1 MIPINKP
8 TLGKEEEENVIQVL
22 RSGTLTGRAR
32 EGGMVAEF
40 EKIFAR
46 FLGVKYAVAV
56 SSGTAALHAS
66 LLALGVGPG
75 DEVIVPSFTFSATC
89 NVVLH
94 VGAKPVFVDIDL
106 DTYTMEPSEVRKA
119 LTSKTKVIIPVHIYG
134 HPADMKPIMEL
145 AAEENICVVEDAA
158 QAHGAEYNGVK
169 VGGIGRLGCFSFY
182 PTKIITTGEGGMV
195 TTNDEELAEKIR
207 VIRNQGEKGDYA
219 TMLLGHNWRL
229 TELGAAIGIAQM
241 KKIDEFLAKRRRNAA
256 YLTELLSSVDGLV
269 LPLEKK
275 WAKHAWNIYTV
286 RLRNNEVRRDEAVSL
301 LRKRGVGATV
311 YYPIPVHLTPLY
323 RERGYS
329 EVSLPNTE
337 LASKTV
343 FSLPVH
349 PSMTEEDVEKVALA
363 VKETLGA
370 LAPSP

>member
-8 TLGKEEEENVIQVL
+8 ILGREEEENVLSVL
-22 RSGTLTGRAR
+22 RSGNLTGRVS
-32 EGGMVAEF
+32 ESGMVMEF
-40 EKIFAR
+40 ERLFSS

-66 LLALGVGPG
+66 LLAIDVRPG

-106 DTYTMEPSEVRKA
+106 DTYTMNPDEVKKT
-119 LTSKTKVIIPVHIYG
+119 LTPKTKAIIPVHLYG
-134 HPADMKPIMEL
+134 HPADMKPIMEV
-145 AAEENICVVEDAA
+145 AEEEKIYVIEDAA

-169 VGGIGRLGCFSFY
+169 VGGIGHLGCFSFY

-195 TTNDEELAEKIR
+195 ATNDEELAEKIR
-207 VIRNQGEKGDYA
+207 MIRNQGERGDYV
-219 TMLLGHNWRL
+219 TTLLGHNWRL
-229 TELGAAIGIAQM
+229 PEMNAAIGVAQM
-241 KKIDEFLAKRRRNAA
+241 RRINEFLAKRRRNANR
-256 YLTELLSSVDGLV
+256 LTELLREVKELV
-269 LPLEKK
+269 LPFEKGK
-275 WAKHAWNIYTV
+275 ARHAWNIYTV
-286 RLRNNEVRRDEAVSL
+286 RLRDERVRRDDVVSF

-311 YYPIPVHLTPLY
+311 YYPVPVHRTKLY
-323 RERGYS
+323 IERGYS
-329 EVSLPNTE
+329 NVFLPGTE

-349 PSMTEEDVEKVALA
+349 PSMT
-363 VKETLGA
+363 
-370 LAPSP
+370 

>member
-8 TLGKEEEENVIQVL
+8 ILGREEEENVLSVL
-22 RSGTLTGRAR
+22 RSGNLTGRVS
-32 EGGMVAEF
+32 ESGMVMEF
-40 EKIFAR
+40 ERLFSS

-66 LLALGVGPG
+66 LLAIDVRPG

-106 DTYTMEPSEVRKA
+106 DTYTMNPDEVKKT
-119 LTSKTKVIIPVHIYG
+119 LTPKTKAIIPVHLYG
-134 HPADMKPIMEL
+134 HPADMKPIMEV
-145 AAEENICVVEDAA
+145 AEEEKIYVIEDAT

-169 VGGIGRLGCFSFY
+169 VGGIGHLGCFSFY

-195 TTNDEELAEKIR
+195 ATNDEELAEKIR
-207 VIRNQGEKGDYA
+207 MIRNQGERGDYV
-219 TMLLGHNWRL
+219 TTLLGHNWRL
-229 TELGAAIGIAQM
+229 PEMNAAIGVAQM
-241 KKIDEFLAKRRRNAA
+241 RRINEFLAKRRRNANR
-256 YLTELLSSVDGLV
+256 LTELLREVKELV
-269 LPLEKK
+269 LPFEKGK
-275 WAKHAWNIYTV
+275 ARHAWNIYTV
-286 RLRNNEVRRDEAVSL
+286 RLRDERVRRDDVVSF

-311 YYPIPVHLTPLY
+311 YYPVPVHRTKLY
-323 RERGYS
+323 IERGYS
-329 EVSLPNTE
+329 NVFLPGTE

-349 PSMTEEDVEKVALA
+349 PSMTEEDVETVASA
-363 VKETLGA
+363 VKQSLGA
-370 LAPSP
+370 SALSP

>member
-8 TLGKEEEENVIQVL
+8 ILGREEEENVLSVL
-22 RSGTLTGRAR
+22 RSGNLTGRVS
-32 EGGMVAEF
+32 ESGMVMEF
-40 EKIFAR
+40 ERLFSS

-66 LLALGVGPG
+66 LLAIDVRPG

-106 DTYTMEPSEVRKA
+106 DTYTMNPDEIKKT
-119 LTSKTKVIIPVHIYG
+119 LTPKTKAIIPVHLYG
-134 HPADMKPIMEL
+134 HPADMKPIMEV
-145 AAEENICVVEDAA
+145 AEEEKIYVIEDAA

-169 VGGIGRLGCFSFY
+169 VGGIGHLGCFSFY

-195 TTNDEELAEKIR
+195 ATNDEELAEKIR
-207 VIRNQGEKGDYA
+207 MIRNQGERGDYV
-219 TMLLGHNWRL
+219 TTLLGHNWRL
-229 TELGAAIGIAQM
+229 PEMNAAIGVAQM
-241 KKIDEFLAKRRRNAA
+241 RRINEFLAKRRRNANR
-256 YLTELLSSVDGLV
+256 LTELLREVKELV
-269 LPLEKK
+269 LPFEKGK
-275 WAKHAWNIYTV
+275 ARHAWNIYTV
-286 RLRNNEVRRDEAVSL
+286 RLRDERVRRDDVVSF

-311 YYPIPVHLTPLY
+311 YYPVPVHRTKLY
-323 RERGYS
+323 IERGYS
-329 EVSLPNTE
+329 NVFLPGTE

-349 PSMTEEDVEKVALA
+349 PSMTEEDVETVASA
-363 VKETLGA
+363 VKQSLGA
-370 LAPSP
+370 SALSP

>member
-8 TLGKEEEENVIQVL
+8 ILGREEEENVLSVL
-22 RSGTLTGRAR
+22 RSGNLTGRVS
-32 EGGMVAEF
+32 ESGMVMEF
-40 EKIFAR
+40 ERLFSS

-66 LLALGVGPG
+66 LLAIDVRPG

-106 DTYTMEPSEVRKA
+106 DTYTMNPDEIKKT
-119 LTSKTKVIIPVHIYG
+119 LTPKTKAIIPVHLYG
-134 HPADMKPIMEL
+134 HPADMKPIMEV
-145 AAEENICVVEDAA
+145 AEEEKIYVIEDAT

-169 VGGIGRLGCFSFY
+169 VGGIGHLGCFSFY

-195 TTNDEELAEKIR
+195 ATNDEELAEKIR
-207 VIRNQGEKGDYA
+207 MIRNQGERGDYV
-219 TMLLGHNWRL
+219 TTLLGHNWRL
-229 TELGAAIGIAQM
+229 PEMNAAIGVAQM
-241 KKIDEFLAKRRRNAA
+241 RRINEFLAKRRRNANR
-256 YLTELLSSVDGLV
+256 LTELLREVKELV
-269 LPLEKK
+269 LPFEKGK
-275 WAKHAWNIYTV
+275 ARHAWNIYTV
-286 RLRNNEVRRDEAVSL
+286 RLRDERVRRDDVVSF

-311 YYPIPVHLTPLY
+311 YYPVPVHRTKLY
-323 RERGYS
+323 IERGYS
-329 EVSLPNTE
+329 NVFLPGTE

-349 PSMTEEDVEKVALA
+349 PSMTEEDVETVASA
-363 VKETLGA
+363 VKQSLGA
-370 LAPSP
+370 SALSP

>member
-8 TLGKEEEENVIQVL
+8 ILGREEEENVLSVL
-22 RSGTLTGRAR
+22 RSGNLTGRVS
-32 EGGMVAEF
+32 ESGMVMEF
-40 EKIFAR
+40 ERLFSS

-66 LLALGVGPG
+66 LLAIDVRPG

-106 DTYTMEPSEVRKA
+106 DTYTMNPDEVKKT
-119 LTSKTKVIIPVHIYG
+119 LTPKTKAIIPVHLYG
-134 HPADMKPIMEL
+134 HPADMKPIMEV
-145 AAEENICVVEDAA
+145 AEEEKIYVIEDAA

-169 VGGIGRLGCFSFY
+169 VGGIGHLGCFSFY

-195 TTNDEELAEKIR
+195 ATNDEELAEKIR
-207 VIRNQGEKGDYA
+207 MIRNQGERGDYV
-219 TMLLGHNWRL
+219 TTLLGHNWRL
-229 TELGAAIGIAQM
+229 PEMNAAIGVAQM
-241 KKIDEFLAKRRRNAA
+241 RRINEFLAKRRRNANR
-256 YLTELLSSVDGLV
+256 LTELLREVKELV
-269 LPLEKK
+269 LPFEKGK
-275 WAKHAWNIYTV
+275 ARHAWNIYTV
-286 RLRNNEVRRDEAVSL
+286 RLRDERVRRDDVVSF

-311 YYPIPVHLTPLY
+311 YYPVPVHRTKLY
-323 RERGYS
+323 IERGYS
-329 EVSLPNTE
+329 NVFLPGTE

-349 PSMTEEDVEKVALA
+349 PSMTEEDVETVASA
-363 VKETLGA
+363 VKQSLGA
-370 LAPSP
+370 SALSP